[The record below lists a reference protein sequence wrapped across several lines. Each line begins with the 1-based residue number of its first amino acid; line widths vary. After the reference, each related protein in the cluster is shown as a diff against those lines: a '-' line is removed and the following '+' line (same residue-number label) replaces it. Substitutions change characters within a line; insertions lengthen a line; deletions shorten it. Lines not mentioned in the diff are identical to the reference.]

1 MVRLLHYSKEPLKG
15 VKSVAP
21 KRQGESFKPKG
32 LWVSEDDAWKK
43 WVSQNKF
50 YPEEYVI
57 ENEILLEPDANM
69 LHISKLEELHAFTDK
84 VEVPAEWTRKY
95 KYVDVLNL
103 DWESVANSYD
113 GILIMPYIW
122 GGHSDPKTMW
132 YYGWDIGSG
141 CIWNADAVKDIVVY
155 E

>member
-57 ENEILLEPDANM
+57 ENEILLEDNANM
-69 LHISKLEELHAFTDK
+69 LHISTLEELNELRGENGD
-84 VEVPAEWTRKY
+84 
-95 KYVDVLNL
+95 
-103 DWESVANSYD
+103 
-113 GILIMPYIW
+113 
-122 GGHSDPKTMW
+122 DPLTELPEQEE
-132 YYGWDIGSG
+132 I
-141 CIWNADAVKDIVVY
+141 
-155 E
+155 